1 MTIAL
6 RRRVMVT
13 TLLVWLAVVAIFESA
28 RVWLSVAGPPTTE
41 EYVRHLDFQV
51 FASVYLVAT
60 LWLPLLGLVL
70 LLEYGVL
77 WFLNRRLTSACSRR
91 PSAAADAER

>member
-1 MTIAL
+1 MTTAL
-6 RRRVMVT
+6 RRRVIVT
-13 TLLVWLAVVAIFESA
+13 TLLVWLTVVMIFESV
-28 RVWLSVAGPPTTE
+28 RVLLAVAGPQTTE

-70 LLEYGVL
+70 LLEFGVL
-77 WFLNRRLTSACSRR
+77 GFLGRRLTSACSRR
-91 PSAAADAER
+91 PSAAADTER